1 MAALVKLLT
10 RGKLVIEEATTPRL
24 IGLTNRPKPSLV
36 DRLRKLYSDVCL
48 HLSVGLADR
57 VHLLYPTQLSG
68 YPLLKDVKTSVF
80 NEFFLMSMIQAHDS
94 VANRSGNQER
104 YVLLVGSPWY
114 LMGVDRIVTAFKRL
128 APDFP
133 DVKLKLVGWYLDQ
146 ERKDLEALRG
156 GVEQIELVRATPNPI
171 TLQTISR
178 CLILVHPSRCE
189 GGPRVVMEGLSA
201 GVPVV
206 GSDVAG
212 IPYLIR
218 DGENGFVVPGDDIA
232 ELERRLRQLLGDPE
246 LRRRLGANGYAF
258 AHAEL
263 NEQVYVE
270 QFTEMIRATVL
281 GDA

>member
-1 MAALVKLLT
+1 
-10 RGKLVIEEATTPRL
+10 
-24 IGLTNRPKPSLV
+24 
-36 DRLRKLYSDVCL
+36 
-48 HLSVGLADR
+48 
-57 VHLLYPTQLSG
+57 
-68 YPLLKDVKTSVF
+68 
-80 NEFFLMSMIQAHDS
+80 
-94 VANRSGNQER
+94 
-104 YVLLVGSPWY
+104 
-114 LMGVDRIVTAFKRL
+114 
-128 APDFP
+128 
-133 DVKLKLVGWYLDQ
+133 VKLKLVGWYLDQ
-146 ERKDLEALRG
+146 EHNDLEALREG
-156 GVEQIELVRATPNPI
+156 LGQIELVRAIPNPI
-171 TLQTISR
+171 TLEMISR
-178 CLILVHPSRCE
+178 CEVLVHPSRCE
-189 GGPRVVMEGLSA
+189 GGPRVVMEALSA

-218 DGENGFVVPGDDIA
+218 NGENGFVVPGDDIA